1 VAAAGGALRKAGA
14 RAVAASRGRKG
25 GRAVRERDRA
35 ESGGR
40 ARMATGPSP
49 PGIWRTFCSR
59 WSKFSQ
65 FQSPSPLTGKDFLPS
80 PSPNGDYVPDGAFD
94 PDKSPKNL
102 STEGAQRRKKGLTRR
117 WGVNGGSRSRLQ
129 NGDGNGRARRGRAER
144 ARLRSGL
151 RRLGERGRDARRRR
165 LALGLGERKGEE
177 ASAWGSAWRWRGRTC
192 CAASTRRPASR
203 EREDELR
210 R

>member
-1 VAAAGGALRKAGA
+1 MSPPKLPNPSPVSSTWLNLT
-14 RAVAASRGRKG
+14 
-25 GRAVRERDRA
+25 
-35 ESGGR
+35 
-40 ARMATGPSP
+40 MATGPSL
-49 PGIWRTFCSR
+49 PGIWRCSAPR
-59 WSKFSQ
+59 SSKFSP

-151 RRLGERGRDARRRR
+151 RRLGERGRDARCRR

-192 CAASTRRPASR
+192 CATSALGLATGTGRLCDTDTDIGRIR
-203 EREDELR
+203 IRGYDIF
-210 R
+210 

>member
-1 VAAAGGALRKAGA
+1 
-14 RAVAASRGRKG
+14 
-25 GRAVRERDRA
+25 
-35 ESGGR
+35 
-40 ARMATGPSP
+40 MATGPSP

-59 WSKFSQ
+59 WSKFSP

-151 RRLGERGRDARRRR
+151 RRLGERGR
-165 LALGLGERKGEE
+165 GGVG
-177 ASAWGSAWRWRGRTC
+177 AWRWDWGEEGRRGVGVG
-192 CAASTRRPASR
+192 
-203 EREDELR
+203 ERVAVARARNEIR
-210 R
+210 CS